1 MMRKIT
7 FLLTTMLL
15 YTVGLR
21 AAEMTWHLVT
31 DTDAAIELT
40 KVSYLL
46 ASTQETF
53 DIVCTDGT
61 IVSSV
66 KSIKLEKR
74 ESSGIQKAKTNGEG
88 IFSQI
93 VDGTLTISNA
103 KAGTIA
109 QVISVSGITCVAQT
123 LTDGQNIINVSQLYQ
138 GTYILKVGDTTIK
151 FIKK

>member
-15 YTVGLR
+15 FTVGLR

-31 DTDAAIELT
+31 DTDEAIELT

-61 IVSSV
+61 IVGNV

-74 ESSGIQKAKTNGEG
+74 ESSGIQKTKPNGEG

-109 QVISVSGITCVAQT
+109 QVISVSGITCIAQT

>member
-15 YTVGLR
+15 FTVGLR

-31 DTDAAIELT
+31 DTDEAIELT

-61 IVSSV
+61 IVGNV

-74 ESSGIQKAKTNGEG
+74 ESSGIQKTKTNGEG

-93 VDGTLTISNA
+93 VDGTQTISNA

-109 QVISVSGITCVAQT
+109 QVISVSGITCITQT
-123 LTDGQNIINVSQLYQ
+123 LTEGQNVINVSQLYP
-138 GTYILKVGDTTIK
+138 GTYILKVGETTIK